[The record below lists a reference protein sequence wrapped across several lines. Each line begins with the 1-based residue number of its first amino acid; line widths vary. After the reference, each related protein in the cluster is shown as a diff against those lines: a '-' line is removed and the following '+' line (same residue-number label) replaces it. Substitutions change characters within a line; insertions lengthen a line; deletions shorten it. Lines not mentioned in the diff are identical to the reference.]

1 MPCHPGGQRPIGPG
15 GHDNRT
21 MQNSRIVLYA
31 SYQTGKE
38 LPGYVRFALQ
48 HLSETPFRIVLLTN
62 KRELSPETLAFLQER
77 NIFLYLT
84 ENHGF
89 DFGMWRRFLKDLA
102 NGRGNFTTLSGISR
116 LVLMNDSIV
125 YYRNRFQEFFERAER
140 SDADA
145 VSLTENNE
153 IRHHLQSYFLY
164 LKQEA
169 LGAFFMHLLETP
181 EQDSYYDVVHRL
193 EIGMA
198 GAFEDAE
205 VRTEAL
211 YPTKRNVLFTYP
223 ELVTGGAGFIK
234 RRTLQQRFSISEK
247 AHFIRHRALTALNAD
262 YRKLIVESGLAEDFK
277 EEWLPTP
284 TDGALHRA
292 ADKLWENTFDKV
304 GWPLLRKAIKTKY
317 KLLGKKLEGEEYNN

>member
-1 MPCHPGGQRPIGPG
+1 
-15 GHDNRT
+15 
-21 MQNSRIVLYA
+21 
-31 SYQTGKE
+31 
-38 LPGYVRFALQ
+38 
-48 HLSETPFRIVLLTN
+48 
-62 KRELSPETLAFLQER
+62 
-77 NIFLYLT
+77 
-84 ENHGF
+84 
-89 DFGMWRRFLKDLA
+89 
-102 NGRGNFTTLSGISR
+102 
-116 LVLMNDSIV
+116 
-125 YYRNRFQEFFERAER
+125 
-140 SDADA
+140 
-145 VSLTENNE
+145 
-153 IRHHLQSYFLY
+153 
-164 LKQEA
+164 
-169 LGAFFMHLLETP
+169 MHLLETP

>member
-1 MPCHPGGQRPIGPG
+1 MEG
-15 GHDNRT
+15 T
-21 MQNSRIVLYA
+21 NSRIVLYA
-31 SYQTGKE
+31 SYQTGPE

-48 HLSETPFRIVLLTN
+48 HLSETPFRVVLLTN
-62 KRELSPETLAFLQER
+62 KRELSPDTLRFLEEH

-102 NGRGNFTTLSGISR
+102 AGRGTFTTLSGISR

-125 YYRNRFQEFFERAER
+125 YYRNRFQEFFDRAGR

-145 VSLTENNE
+145 ISLTENYE

-181 EQDSYYDVVHRL
+181 EQENFYDVVHRL

-198 GAFEDAE
+198 QAFEDAE
-205 VRTEAL
+205 VRT
-211 YPTKRNVLFTYP
+211 
-223 ELVTGGAGFIK
+223 
-234 RRTLQQRFSISEK
+234 
-247 AHFIRHRALTALNAD
+247 
-262 YRKLIVESGLAEDFK
+262 
-277 EEWLPTP
+277 
-284 TDGALHRA
+284 
-292 ADKLWENTFDKV
+292 
-304 GWPLLRKAIKTKY
+304 
-317 KLLGKKLEGEEYNN
+317 

>member
-1 MPCHPGGQRPIGPG
+1 ME
-15 GHDNRT
+15 DT
-21 MQNSRIVLYA
+21 NSRIVLYA
-31 SYQTGKE
+31 SYQTGPE

-48 HLSETPFRIVLLTN
+48 HLSETPFRVVLLTN
-62 KRELSPETLAFLQER
+62 KRELSPDTLRFLEEH

-102 NGRGNFTTLSGISR
+102 AGKGTFTTLSGISR

-125 YYRNRFQEFFERAER
+125 YYRNRFQEFFDRAER

-145 VSLTENNE
+145 ISLTENYE

-181 EQDSYYDVVHRL
+181 EQENFYDVVHRL

-198 GAFEDAE
+198 QAFEDAE

-211 YPTKRNVLFTYP
+211 FPTKKNVLFIYP
-223 ELVTGGAGFIK
+223 ELIAGGAGFVKRKILQHRFDIK
-234 RRTLQQRFSISEK
+234 EK
-247 AHFIRHRALTALNAD
+247 AHFIRHKALDSLNAD
-262 YRKLIVESGLAEDFK
+262 YHKMIVDSGMSEDFK
-277 EEWLPTP
+277 EEWLPAP
-284 TDGALHRA
+284 TEGALHRA
-292 ADKLWENTFDKV
+292 ADKLWEKSFDKV
-304 GWPLLRKAIKTKY
+304 GWPLMRTAIKAKY
-317 KLLGKKLEGEEYNN
+317 KLLGKKPEGEEYNN